1 MPKTRSHLYVYFER
15 NEHNESLFPCDDLD
29 CNTKHGR
36 WKGSDGVHYPKPQ
49 SYWQMVDVAAVEG
62 NDYDF
67 GWHQYDTRAEA
78 YLALRKYSIEY
89 MIEVAPFEE
98 KQLAEYGY

>member
-1 MPKTRSHLYVYFER
+1 
-15 NEHNESLFPCDDLD
+15 
-29 CNTKHGR
+29 
-36 WKGSDGVHYPKPQ
+36 
-49 SYWQMVDVAAVEG
+49 MVDVAAVEG